1 MENWC
6 VQVFRSHGT
15 KLTVR
20 NLDALPFKV
29 PCEQRE
35 NIERSRV
42 DQVSGQ
48 IVEPVQN
55 LFGAVRSSPKSPRIS
70 LEAVCEYF
78 AVDKYLPYES
88 MQTTPCQLQPQHHP
102 RKTNK

>member
-1 MENWC
+1 M
-6 VQVFRSHGT
+6 
-15 KLTVR
+15 
-20 NLDALPFKV
+20 
-29 PCEQRE
+29 PCEQGK

-48 IVEPVQN
+48 IFQPVEN
-55 LFGAVRSSPKSPRIS
+55 SSGAVRSSPKSPRIS
-70 LEAVCEYF
+70 LEAVCKNF